1 MRINYRHIIEWLVR
15 KPGAFNN
22 YKYREELYPSSHFR
36 IAYDSLK
43 ERIGDNAG
51 KEYLKIL
58 HLAFVEGEARVE
70 KAIQDITGTG
80 EAISSGSVESLV
92 RKMGNGI
99 ITPEVVVEDVDL
111 SKYDAL
117 LCSVVEEVGIN
128 A

>member
-1 MRINYRHIIEWLVR
+1 M
-15 KPGAFNN
+15 
-22 YKYREELYPSSHFR
+22 YPSSHFR

-43 ERIGDNAG
+43 ERLGDNAG

-58 HLAFVEGEARVE
+58 YLAFVEGEDRVE

-80 EAISSGSVESLV
+80 EAISLESVEALV
-92 RKMGNGI
+92 KKMGNGI

-111 SKYDAL
+111 SEYDAL
-117 LCSVVEEVGIN
+117 LCPTFEEVGIN

>member
-1 MRINYRHIIEWLVR
+1 M
-15 KPGAFNN
+15 
-22 YKYREELYPSSHFR
+22 
-36 IAYDSLK
+36 
-43 ERIGDNAG
+43 
-51 KEYLKIL
+51 
-58 HLAFVEGEARVE
+58 E

-80 EAISSGSVESLV
+80 EAISLGAVEALV
-92 RKMGNGI
+92 KKMGNDI